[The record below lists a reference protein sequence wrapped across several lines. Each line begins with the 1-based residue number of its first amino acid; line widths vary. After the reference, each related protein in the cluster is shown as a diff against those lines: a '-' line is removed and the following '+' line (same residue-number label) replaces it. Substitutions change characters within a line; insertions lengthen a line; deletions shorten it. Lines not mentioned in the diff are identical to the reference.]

1 MKLKLLSKSLKLHLP
16 EYNEFLVLYIKWP
29 AFEKEPTDLFCLN
42 FFRSLKTFSAKDVNK
57 NIYVCLLI

>member
-1 MKLKLLSKSLKLHLP
+1 MKQKLLSKSLKLHWL
-16 EYNEFLVLYIKWP
+16 EYDEFLALYIKWP

-57 NIYVCLLI
+57 NIYVLI